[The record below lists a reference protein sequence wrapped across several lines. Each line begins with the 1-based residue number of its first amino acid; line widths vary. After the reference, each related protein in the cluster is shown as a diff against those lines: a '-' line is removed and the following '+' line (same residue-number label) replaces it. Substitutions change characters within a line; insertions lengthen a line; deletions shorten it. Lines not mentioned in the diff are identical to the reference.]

1 MVTRMTET
9 GMDDD
14 PIPEADERNLRFL
27 RRLVT
32 VLTATMILGV
42 LAIVILLV
50 IRLQAPSGP
59 YVPDAIELPA
69 GATATAYTQGTGW
82 IAIVTDSNEILI
94 YDPYGHDL
102 VQRIPIVV
110 GK

>member
-1 MVTRMTET
+1 MVTRMTEA

-14 PIPEADERNLRFL
+14 RIPEEDARNLRFL

-32 VLTATMILGV
+32 ALSATMILGV

-59 YVPDAIELPA
+59 FVPDAIVLPD
-69 GATATAYTQGTGW
+69 GVTATAYTQGTGW
-82 IAIVTDSNEILI
+82 IAIVTSQDEILI
-94 YDPYGHDL
+94 YDPDGHAL
-102 VQRIPIVV
+102 LRRIPIVV
-110 GK
+110 D

>member
-1 MVTRMTET
+1 
-9 GMDDD
+9 MDDAQ
-14 PIPEADERNLRFL
+14 IPEAEARNLRFL

-32 VLTATMILGV
+32 LLTATMILGV

-59 YVPDAIELPA
+59 FVPDAIVLPE

-82 IAIVTDSNEILI
+82 IAIVTSDDEILI
-94 YDPYGHDL
+94 YDPDGHAL
-102 VQRIPIVV
+102 VRRIPIVIE
-110 GK
+110 

>member
-1 MVTRMTET
+1 MDEDGLPETE
-9 GMDDD
+9 
-14 PIPEADERNLRFL
+14 ARNLRFL

-59 YVPDAIELPA
+59 FVPDAIALPE
-69 GATATAYTQGTGW
+69 GARATAYTQGTGW
-82 IAIVTDSNEILI
+82 IAIVTSDDEILI
-94 YDPYGHDL
+94 YDPDGHRL
-102 VQRIPIVV
+102 VRRIPIVIE
-110 GK
+110 

>member
-1 MVTRMTET
+1 
-9 GMDDD
+9 MDDD
-14 PIPEADERNLRFL
+14 GFPETEARNLRFL

-59 YVPDAIELPA
+59 FVPNAIVLPE

-82 IAIVTDSNEILI
+82 IAIVTSDDEILI
-94 YDPYGHDL
+94 YDPDGHRL
-102 VQRIPIVV
+102 IRRITIVLD
-110 GK
+110 

>member
-1 MVTRMTET
+1 MVTRMTEA

-14 PIPEADERNLRFL
+14 RIPEEDARNLKFL

-32 VLTATMILGV
+32 ALTATMILGV

-59 YVPDAIELPA
+59 FVPDAIVLPD
-69 GATATAYTQGTGW
+69 GVTATAYTQGTGW
-82 IAIVTDSNEILI
+82 IAIVTSEDEILI
-94 YDPYGHDL
+94 YDPDGHAL
-102 VQRIPIVV
+102 LRRIPIIVD
-110 GK
+110 

>member
-9 GMDDD
+9 GMNED
-14 PIPEADERNLRFL
+14 PIPEAEARNLRFL

-32 VLTATMILGV
+32 VLTGTMILGV

-59 YVPDAIELPA
+59 YVPDAISLPD
-69 GATATAYTQGTGW
+69 GVGATAYTQGTGW
-82 IAIVTDSNEILI
+82 IAIVTDTNEILI
-94 YDPYGHDL
+94 YDPDGHAL
-102 VQRIPIVV
+102 RQRIPIVV
-110 GK
+110 D

>member
-1 MVTRMTET
+1 MVTRMTEA

-14 PIPEADERNLRFL
+14 RIPEEDARNLRFL

-32 VLTATMILGV
+32 ALTATMILGV

-59 YVPDAIELPA
+59 FVPDAIVLPD
-69 GATATAYTQGTGW
+69 GVTATAYTQGTGW
-82 IAIVTDSNEILI
+82 IAIVTSEDEILI
-94 YDPYGHDL
+94 YDPDGHAL
-102 VQRIPIVV
+102 LRRIPIVV
-110 GK
+110 D

>member
-1 MVTRMTET
+1 MVTRMTDRA
-9 GMDDD
+9 MDDD
-14 PIPEADERNLRFL
+14 RIPEAEARNLTFL

-59 YVPDAIELPA
+59 FIPDAIALPE
-69 GATATAYTQGTGW
+69 GVTATAYTQGTGW
-82 IAIVTDSNEILI
+82 IAIVTSDDEILI
-94 YDPYGHDL
+94 YDPDGHRL
-102 VQRIPIVV
+102 VRRIPIVV
-110 GK
+110 E